1 LPVPKPRKGEQQSDF
16 VSRCARQMFAD
27 GTTDDP
33 KQAAA
38 ICFQAWR
45 DRDKAA
51 DDDIIVRAWAPLE
64 LKRDGGQDERIITGT
79 ASTPS
84 TDRLGDIVEPMGLAF
99 KNPLPLLWQHRHDQP
114 VGHVRMDKPT
124 DAGITFTA
132 RLADVEEPG
141 NLKERI
147 DEAWQSIK
155 AGLVRGV
162 SIGFRAIEKN
172 YMDKG
177 GVRFIKSELVELSL
191 VTVPANADA
200 TIATI
205 RTLDDAASSAAPG
218 RTDDARERPGAS
230 GTTAKSEQRKAKAM
244 PQTIAEQIS
253 AFDARRTA
261 AHTKMNEM
269 MSKRAEAGET
279 LDDAESAEYD
289 GLQTEVKKL
298 DAHIDRL
305 VRLEE
310 TNKAIA
316 KPVTALTTIEAASSR
331 EPTVGD
337 GGVRYSGGV
346 ITVRP
351 NVPPWVPFIRTAITA
366 VLNNFDPRRCEQYA
380 RRQTHWHSS
389 TPELLTNWSDELCY
403 VLRAAVPA
411 GVTYDTT
418 WAGALVYAQNLTSA
432 FAEYLRPLTIIGR
445 IPGLRRVPFNVRIP
459 RATGGTTSGWV
470 GEAAPKPLTSMTFD
484 SLTLT
489 WAKAAAISVLTEEL
503 VRFSSP
509 AAETVVRDDLAAG
522 LVAFLDRQF
531 VDPSVAAVTNVSPAS
546 ITNGITPTTAT
557 GVNMAAF
564 RTDIKTLFNTL
575 LVANQRI
582 STGVW
587 IMTQQQAMALSI
599 AQNSLGQ
606 TIYPSINP
614 EQGGTLLGYPVVAS
628 ENIPA
633 TGGSPAD
640 GYPLIFVV
648 ADEILLADDGQVTID
663 ASREASLQMDSAPD
677 SPPTASTNMLSLW
690 QLNQIGLKAERF
702 ITWARRRSTA
712 VAWIQNAKY
721 AE

>member
-1 LPVPKPRKGEQQSDF
+1 
-16 VSRCARQMFAD
+16 MFDD

-45 DRDKAA
+45 DRDKDAAA
-51 DDDIIVRAWAPLE
+51 DLIVRAWAPLE
-64 LKRDGGQDERIITGT
+64 LKRDGGDGGRTITGT

-84 TDRLGDIVEPMGLAF
+84 TDRLGDIVEPLGLEF
-99 KNPLPLLWQHRHDQP
+99 QNPLPLLWQHRHDKP
-114 VGHVRMDKPT
+114 VGLVTMNRPT
-124 DAGITFTA
+124 VDGITFTA
-132 RLADVEEPG
+132 TFADVPEPG
-141 NLKERI
+141 PLRERI
-147 DEAWQSIK
+147 EEARQSIN

-162 SIGFRAIEKN
+162 SIGFRAIEKS
-172 YMDKG
+172 YIDKG
-177 GVRFIKSELVELSL
+177 GVHFTKGELIELSL
-191 VTVPANADA
+191 VTVPANRDA

-205 RTLDDAASSAAPG
+205 RTLDDAASSAALG
-218 RTDDARERPGAS
+218 RTDDARDRPGAS
-230 GTTAKSEQRKAKAM
+230 GKKQPEQRKAKAM

-261 AHTKMNEM
+261 AHQRMNEM
-269 MSKRAEAGET
+269 MSARAENGET
-279 LDDAESAEYD
+279 LDDAETAEYD
-289 GLQTEVKKL
+289 GLKAEVKKL

-305 VRLEE
+305 VELEQ
-310 TNKAIA
+310 TNKAKA
-316 KPVTALTTIEAASSR
+316 TPVAGATVIEASNSR
-331 EPTVGD
+331 EITPIGAGYVP
-337 GGVRYSGGV
+337 YSGGV
-346 ITVRP
+346 IRVTP
-351 NVPPWVPFIRTAITA
+351 NVPSWVPFIRTAICA
-366 VLNNFDPRRCEQYA
+366 VLNGFDPRRCEQYA
-380 RRQTHWHSS
+380 KRQTHWHSS
-389 TPELLTNWSDELCY
+389 TPEVINNWSDELCY

-432 FAEYLRPLTIIGR
+432 FAEFLRPLTIIGR
-445 IPGLRRVPFNVRIP
+445 IPGLRRVPFNVRLP
-459 RATGGTTSGWV
+459 RTTGGTTSGWV

-522 LVAFLDRQF
+522 LVQFLDRQF

-557 GVNMAAF
+557 GSNMAAF
-564 RTDIKTLFNTL
+564 RADIKTLFNTL

-582 STGVW
+582 SSGVW
-587 IMTQQQAMALSI
+587 IMTQQQAMSLSI

-606 TIYPSINP
+606 VIYPSINP

-640 GYPLIFVV
+640 GYPLIFCV

-663 ASREASLQMDSAPD
+663 ASREASLHMDSTPD

>member
-1 LPVPKPRKGEQQSDF
+1 MPLPKPRKGEEQSDYM
-16 VSRCARQMFAD
+16 SRCMHEAFGEGAPAD
-27 GTTDDP
+27 RTQE
-33 KQAAA
+33 QAVAM
-38 ICFQAWR
+38 CMDAWR
-45 DRDKAA
+45 NRDKTAQA
-51 DDDIIVRAWAPLE
+51 TITRAWAPLE
-64 LKRDGGQDERIITGT
+64 LKREGDERIISGI
-79 ASTPS
+79 ASTPA
-84 TDRLGDIVEPMGLAF
+84 TDRMGDIVEPLGLQF
-99 KNPLPLLWQHRHDQP
+99 KNPLPLLWQHDHRQP
-114 VGHVRMDKPT
+114 VGWAVMDKPT
-124 DAGITFTA
+124 ESGVTFTA
-132 RLADVEEPG
+132 RLAEVAEPG
-141 NLKERI
+141 RLRERI
-147 DEAWQSIK
+147 EEAWQSIK
-155 AGLVRGV
+155 SGLVRGI
-162 SIGFRAIEKN
+162 SIGFRGLERN
-172 YMDKG
+172 FLDDG
-177 GVRFIKSELVELSL
+177 GVRFVKSEIVELSL
-191 VTVPANADA
+191 VTIPANAAA
-200 TIATI
+200 TISTI
-205 RTLDDAASSAAPG
+205 KAIDAASSAAPG
-218 RTDDARERPGAS
+218 HKDDARERPGAS
-230 GTTAKSEQRKAKAM
+230 GNAKQPEQKGSTM
-244 PQTIAEQIS
+244 PNSITEQIS
-253 AFDARRTA
+253 AFDAKRTSA
-261 AHTKMNEM
+261 QTRMTEM

-289 GLQTEVKKL
+289 GLEAEIKKL

-305 VRLEE
+305 ARLEQQ
-310 TNKAIA
+310 NKALA
-316 KPVTALTTIEAASSR
+316 KPVAAATPTQAAESR
-331 EPTVGD
+331 DPND
-337 GGVRYSGGV
+337 GVRYSGGV
-346 ITVRP
+346 IRVKP
-351 NVPPWVPFIRTAITA
+351 NVPDWVPFIRTAMCA
-366 VLNNFDPRRCEQYA
+366 VINRFDARACETYA
-380 RRQTHWHSS
+380 KRQAHWHSS
-389 TPELLTNWSDELCY
+389 TPELLNCWSDEFCY

-489 WAKAAAISVLTEEL
+489 WSKAAAISVLTEEL

-522 LVAFLDRQF
+522 LVQFLDRQF

-564 RTDIKTLFNTL
+564 RADVKTLFNSL
-575 LVANQRI
+575 LVLNQRI
-582 STGVW
+582 SSGVW
-587 IMTQQQAMALSI
+587 IMTQQQAMSLSI

-606 TIYPSINP
+606 TIYPEIKP
-614 EQGGTLLGYPVVAS
+614 DQGGTLLGFPVVAS

-640 GYPLIFVV
+640 GYPLIFLV

-663 ASREASLQMDSAPD
+663 ASREASLQMDSTPD

-702 ITWARRRSTA
+702 ITWARRRSSA